1 MSTAL
6 AGTGQRKRKLDSP
19 PDVGNKRKRSNDTPS
34 KTTENYA
41 FTTSCRLRI
50 TRGKSSTIDRSDSL
64 GPEHGS
70 SNAELSSD
78 TETSSDSDTETSSDS
93 DTETSSD
100 SDTSSTDPESDDES
114 EDSENDSSSDNTDSD
129 RGPLGYESDMI
140 SLPAQSKPSMF
151 SSTTVTVSSDL
162 RLRVASF
169 LPQLQKANEEVVT
182 AGDDQRIDAIAE
194 DQDQYI
200 EMDLGLGVLK
210 EKRPRSL
217 NGEIQTHEISSSSSS
232 SSSNS
237 DDDESETGY
246 PWDDAMFELRGRKE
260 ARSSNGRPVIQD
272 IDET

>member
-6 AGTGQRKRKLDSP
+6 AGMGQRKRKLDPP

-41 FTTSCRLRI
+41 FTTSCRLRA
-50 TRGKSSTIDRSDSL
+50 TRGKGGTINRSDSL

-70 SNAELSSD
+70 SNTELS
-78 TETSSDSDTETSSDS
+78 S

-100 SDTSSTDPESDDES
+100 SDTSSTDSESEDEC
-114 EDSENDSSSDNTDSD
+114 EDSENDSGSDNTDSD
-129 RGPLGYESDMI
+129 RGSLGYESDMI
-140 SLPAQSKPSMF
+140 SLPAQSKPPNSI
-151 SSTTVTVSSDL
+151 STTVTGSSDL
-162 RLRVASF
+162 RSRVASF
-169 LPQLQKANEEVVT
+169 LPQLRKANEELVV
-182 AGDDQRIDAIAE
+182 AGDDQRIDTVTE

-210 EKRPRSL
+210 EKKRPRPL

-232 SSSNS
+232 SSSSS
-237 DDDESETGY
+237 DDDESETGD
-246 PWDDAMFELRGRKE
+246 PGKDAMLKLMGGKE
-260 ARSSNGRPVIQD
+260 ARSSNRRPVIQD